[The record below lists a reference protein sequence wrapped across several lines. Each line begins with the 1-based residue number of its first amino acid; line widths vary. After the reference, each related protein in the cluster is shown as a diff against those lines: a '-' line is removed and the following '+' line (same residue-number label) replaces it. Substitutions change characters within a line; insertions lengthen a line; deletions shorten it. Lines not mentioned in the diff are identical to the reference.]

1 MEGERTRASA
11 RPRPRYL
18 RPLAGSLDGSEP
30 QRAAGTENGSRAGCQ
45 VLQGPRWSR
54 LPALVSLCVSRS
66 RHDLHKPRLTPDRL
80 RFDWL
85 HWGGVAGGISG
96 GYRVASEG
104 RLPER
109 AQPALTL
116 LESRGWGRAV
126 PPSVSRPESQT
137 PGHRLG

>member
-18 RPLAGSLDGSEP
+18 RPLAGSLDGSKP
-30 QRAAGTENGSRAGCQ
+30 QRAAGTEMGSRAGGQ

-80 RFDWL
+80 LFDWL
-85 HWGGVAGGISG
+85 HWGGVAGGVSG
-96 GYRVASEG
+96 GDRIASEA

-109 AQPALTL
+109 APPALTF
-116 LESRGWGRAV
+116 LESRGWGKAV
-126 PPSVSRPESQT
+126 PRSVSRPEFQT
-137 PGHRLG
+137 PGHRLR